1 MKKIKIAIAGY
12 GKGARIYNAP
22 IISSVEGFEISRILT
37 GNPDNIA
44 AAKEDFPNAKITS
57 KFGEILD
64 DPKIDLIII
73 TTPNHLHKSFAE
85 KALRAGKHVIVE
97 KPVTPTSE
105 EADHLI
111 ALAKKKDLILS
122 VNHNRRFD
130 SDFQTVKKILEEKKL
145 GKVVLYEAHF
155 DRFRK
160 EVNQNWKEDKSNPGS
175 GILYDLGSHLI
186 DQALQLFGT
195 PKEVFADIRIQRKDA
210 EVPDYF
216 ELWLYYPNL
225 KVSLNAGML
234 VKEKGPTFS
243 IHGTKGSFLKFGED
257 PQEELLK
264 IGIKPN
270 GNWGWGIEPN
280 EIWGKYST
288 MEKAAII
295 ESEQGDYRKIYENV
309 HQVISGNE
317 ELLVKPE
324 EARDVIRVIELALQ
338 SNSEKRRVK
347 FGQVLST

>member
-12 GKGARIYNAP
+12 GKGAKIYNAP

-37 GNPDNIA
+37 SSPENIA

-57 KFGEILD
+57 KFAEILE
-64 DPKIDLIII
+64 DPKIELILI
-73 TTPNHLHKSFAE
+73 TTPNHLHKTHTE

-97 KPVTPTSE
+97 KPITPTSE
-105 EADHLI
+105 ETEHLI
-111 ALAKKKDLILS
+111 ALAKDKNLILT

-130 SDFQTVKKILEEKKL
+130 SDFQTVKKLLEEKKL
-145 GKVVLYEAHF
+145 GKIVQYEAHF
-155 DRFRK
+155 YRFRD
-160 EVNQNWKEDKSNPGS
+160 EVNNHWKEDKNNPGS

-195 PKEVFADIRIQRKDA
+195 PKAVLADIRIQRKGA

-216 ELWLYYPNL
+216 ELWLYYTNL

-243 IHGTKGSFLKFGED
+243 IHGTKGSFVKFGDD

-264 IGIKPN
+264 VGIKPKDQ
-270 GNWGWGIEPN
+270 WGWGIEPN
-280 EIWGKYST
+280 EIWGKFNT
-288 MEKAAII
+288 IEHAATV
-295 ESEQGDYRKIYENV
+295 ESEQGDYRKFYENV
-309 HQVISGNE
+309 YQVISGNE

-324 EARDVIRVIELALQ
+324 EARDVIKVIELAMQ
-338 SNSEKRRVK
+338 SNSEKRQVK
-347 FGQVLST
+347 FQ